1 MRILH
6 KAGKYAARRERKGL
20 WRGIATA
27 IATVVVFCT
36 TYALILPA
44 VTMETQSFSCGLEAH
59 THTQECYQRTCGMQ
73 EYFSHSHTEECYE
86 DGTLVCTLTERTC
99 HHHGPDCYSQA
110 EPTCGL
116 TEAAAH
122 AHTEQCYTLQSVVVC
137 GQEASEGHCHTEG
150 CYTVEAIPCALAE
163 TPGHS
168 HTDGCYLDGVLT
180 CGLEETTGHTH
191 SSECSQT
198 RQVLTCTL
206 TETPGHTH
214 GEDCFQEQSVL
225 SCGLE
230 ESQGH
235 THGAECYPGDFQP
248 ELICGQEDI
257 PEHRHSEACDVCIC
271 EKQEHTH
278 SEACVDSHEAFLENQ
293 EEINPGTEPAGTVVP
308 ENGLNDPDVPENG
321 LDDSDVPD
329 VAWDDPDAAEEAGYL
344 LVCEVE
350 EEGHV
355 HDEECY
361 FPIDALEQLPQNSNY
376 ASGARDGENSNVV
389 TLPGKYIEITARE
402 VVYDPGTKS
411 FSTKVNI
418 HFNIPGVP
426 GEKTVSTEK
435 TYVYHYPAGIE
446 IPQTLLDKP
455 DILVNGN
462 TNMGT
467 YTFRKLSDGSYTVE
481 LKFNDTYVNGLALGD
496 NVDGNV
502 SFSGEFAES
511 RLQENRFVLDDGQTV
526 VPILGEIKYPSH
538 DNFFHNIDVTKSGN
552 VSVSGDMLNYTVLV
566 STTKGTPGSID
577 FNDVLA
583 IPEGLSLGSEL
594 ASIKVEKGSR
604 NYYSTWASD
613 VTDWTE
619 VPDVTPSYNDGK
631 LSMTLGKLNAE
642 QTKDANGWDYIH
654 GELYR
659 ITYSIPITEQTVSS
673 VHPNN
678 RVTVSSTNGDTVE
691 KSADAKVDIYKD
703 MNHTLEK
710 QGALSTDKPGFIQWT
725 ISVNQNGQD
734 LAGAKL
740 TDTMLGLV
748 EDAKNITVTS
758 SGSEEAVAAAKPV
771 KDENGVITGFT
782 FEPTDNGANRNTYI
796 ITYETPVT
804 ENWDT
809 TQVKNNA
816 ILDPDPETPNDEK
829 KVEATVTVNGVQL
842 SKDGSHNPVTNA
854 LEWTIT
860 VNAGKL
866 NIAGATLTDDMFASL
881 NGSDFTITSS
891 GGITTGHQFVYDEN
905 GTTITGIRFD
915 AIADGKNTQSY
926 IIKYTTSPENTTATS
941 VTNTAT
947 LTPAS
952 EEIGKPIVREKTIN
966 LEEPSLSKTGY
977 YDQNAQRIYWTVT
990 VNANERDIA
999 GAVLQDSMMNRLE
1012 ALEVKDKN
1020 GSVISEDAGHYTVS
1034 RDDQGKITSIKFQA
1048 IGDTGHNLN
1057 QYTVTYSTEEPI
1069 LWDERTVENDASLNG
1084 KSLEQPAKVTV
1095 PGSGYMQKNVESAT
1109 ITEDGNLIITWTV
1122 YMSVP
1127 NGGLPAGSVVID
1139 DVTKDQQGNIYT
1151 NHWITEEQA
1160 NALRNGEMVWKDW
1173 NNHTQ
1178 MVPFGENQIT
1188 FTGETAPYSGFSI
1201 SFPDGLRPPQ
1211 DNLNRLYI
1219 TYSTTAS
1226 LENAEIGQNKF
1237 YNAVTAGG
1245 KEARADYTY
1254 YQPGIQKTDG
1264 SGSTQETTVTNEGSL
1279 TWKVK
1284 AWAGMNNHT
1293 LTLEDTLPNGL
1304 SLSGL
1309 RLTGWNNLNVQLTVG
1324 EDGTISGTD
1333 ESNQYVFDGSSYR
1346 NNTITLTLQPM
1357 DSSKTISAGAE
1368 FTLTIDCTVDATVD
1382 KTQQVTFK
1390 NTASL
1395 TVDDGSPM
1403 SSSQTQKWT
1412 YQKAEVDIVSKS
1424 GQWYNNSRM
1433 LVYTVLLNPEGADL
1447 VEGSDTLS
1455 LTDVLKYSSIGYS
1468 WHQTTGELKNV
1479 NVTISL
1485 EQSSVRLTDTSTG
1498 DVITWAWTYS
1508 SASNPNNSQEI
1519 LNTITGT
1526 VPDGKPLKLEYTYVV
1541 SSDVEEDYKFNLD
1554 VRNNAQLYNHS
1565 SGDTSLSGNREWSNA
1580 VSSGDVNSK
1589 PSLTITKVD
1598 ANNNALVIP
1607 GTEFSIYT
1615 YDMTTG
1621 DRLPDPKKVFTDSD
1635 GRITIRQ
1642 EEGENG
1648 QNVYQTN
1655 VLYVAVET
1663 AAADGYQLPS
1673 SPPEFYFYFSGTEA
1687 TTGKSPTEI
1696 APGAVDLSKNKSVQL
1711 VKNTLIPVASVEV
1724 QKVWKD
1730 KDGNVMSNPG
1740 GSVNVSLYRKTTQ
1753 SAASG
1758 GGEVT
1763 VTFNVTK
1770 QEYNS
1775 ILACGTPNS
1784 VTCRSGTTFSFTINT
1799 WGTPSISVNGT
1810 ALEPGEPT
1818 TGSYGGDNK
1827 DYPYQ
1832 FTATENTVVTGYAE
1846 NNNDNSLTY
1855 TYVQP
1860 PVVTDPEEPTT
1871 PEGTLVQT
1879 VTLNNANGWKYTFTN
1894 LPLTGEEAGNTVNYY
1909 YYVIEEPVDNYT
1921 TTYENNGGVQSG
1933 TIKVYNQALANPSYS
1948 LPATGGV
1955 GWEGYT
1961 VTGLLVSIGAV
1972 LGLMKKRKK
1981 GDC

>member
-20 WRGIATA
+20 WRGIVTA

-137 GQEASEGHCHTEG
+137 GLEASEGHSHTEG

-180 CGLEETTGHTH
+180 CGLEETPGHTH

-214 GEDCFQEQSVL
+214 GEGCFQEQSVL

-230 ESQGH
+230 ETQGH

-257 PEHRHSEACDVCIC
+257 PEHRHSEACYVCIC

-293 EEINPGTEPAGTVVP
+293 EEINPGTEPAGA
-308 ENGLNDPDVPENG
+308 DVPENG
-321 LDDSDVPD
+321 LDNPDVPD

-361 FPIDALEQLPQNSNY
+361 FPMDELEQLPQNSNY
-376 ASGARDGENSNVV
+376 ASGARNGEESNEDISN
-389 TLPGKYIEITARE
+389 YIEITARD

-496 NVDGNV
+496 AVDGNV

-511 RLQENRFVLDDGQTV
+511 RLQENRFVLDDGQAV
-526 VPILGEIKYPSH
+526 VPIVGEIKYPSH
-538 DNFFHNIDVTKSGN
+538 DNLVHNIDVTKSGN

-577 FNDVLA
+577 FNDVLT
-583 IPEGLSLGSEL
+583 IPEGLSLGSNL

-619 VPDVTPSYNDGK
+619 VPDVAPSYNDGK

-654 GELYR
+654 GEVYR
-659 ITYSIPITEQTVSS
+659 ITYSIPITEQTIPS
-673 VHPNN
+673 VQPNN

-710 QGALSTDKPGFIQWT
+710 QGALSPDNPGFIRWT
-725 ISVNQNGQD
+725 ITVNRNGQN

-748 EDAKNITVTS
+748 KDANNITITS
-758 SGSEEAVAAAKPV
+758 SSSEAEAAAKPV
-771 KDENGVITGFT
+771 TDENGVITGFT
-782 FEPTDNGANRNTYI
+782 FEATDNGANRNTYT

-816 ILDPDPETPNDEK
+816 ILYPDPETPNDK
-829 KVEATVTVNGVQL
+829 KEADATVTVNGVQL
-842 SKDGSHNPVTNA
+842 SKDGSHNPVTDA

-860 VNAGKL
+860 VNAGNL

-881 NGSDFTITSS
+881 TGSDFTITSS
-891 GGITTGHQFVYDEN
+891 DGTNAGFKFVYDTN
-905 GTTITGIRFD
+905 GTITGIKFD

-926 IIKYTTSPENTTATS
+926 IIKYTTNPENTTVTS

-966 LEEPSLSKTGY
+966 LEEPSLSKNGY

-1057 QYTVTYSTEEPI
+1057 QYTVTYSTEELI
-1069 LWDERTVENDASLNG
+1069 LWDNRIVENNASLDG
-1084 KSLEQPAKVTV
+1084 VALDEPAKVEV
-1095 PGSGYMQKNVESAT
+1095 PGYGHLEKMVESA
-1109 ITEDGNLIITWTV
+1109 IVTEDGKLIITWTV
-1122 YMSVP
+1122 VLNVP
-1127 NGGLPAGSVVID
+1127 RGGLPADTIVVD
-1139 DVTKDQQGNIYT
+1139 DVTMDQYGNS
-1151 NHWITEEQA
+1151 NAGQWITAEQA
-1160 NALRNGEMVWKDW
+1160 DALRTAGMVWKSYSTTD
-1173 NNHTQ
+1173 TQ
-1178 MVPFGENQIT
+1178 TVTFEENQLT

-1211 DNLNRLYI
+1211 DNLNRLFI

-1226 LENAEIGQNKF
+1226 LENANTGQNKF
-1237 YNAVTAGG
+1237 YNAVTVGG
-1245 KEARADYTY
+1245 KKASAEYTY

-1264 SGSTQETTVTNEGSL
+1264 SGATEQTTVTNEGSL

-1284 AWAGMNNHT
+1284 AWAGMNNRT

-1333 ESNQYVFDGSSYR
+1333 ESNQYVFDGSSYQ
-1346 NNTITLTLQPM
+1346 NNKITLKLQPK
-1357 DSSKTISAGAE
+1357 DSDKTISAGAE
-1368 FTLTIDCTVDATVD
+1368 FTLTIDCTVDDTVD
-1382 KTQQVTFK
+1382 KTQQVTFT

-1395 TVDDGSPM
+1395 TVDNGSPM

-1412 YQKAEVDIVSKS
+1412 YQKAKVDIVSKS

-1447 VEGSDTLS
+1447 VEGSDFLS
-1455 LTDVLKYSSIGYS
+1455 LTDVLKYNSIVFS
-1468 WHQTTGELKNV
+1468 WNPSTGAQKNV

-1485 EQSSVRLTDTSTG
+1485 EQSSVRLTDTSTEEK
-1498 DVITWAWTYS
+1498 ITWAWTYT
-1508 SASNPNNSQEI
+1508 SAPNPDWTDEI
-1519 LNTITGT
+1519 FNTITGT
-1526 VPDGKPLKLEYTYVV
+1526 VPDSTPLKLEYTYVV
-1541 SSDVEEDYKFNLD
+1541 SSDVEEDYCFNLEPK
-1554 VRNNAQLYNHS
+1554 NNAQLYNHS

-1580 VSSGDVNSK
+1580 VSSGDVSSRS
-1589 PSLTITKVD
+1589 SLTITKVD

-1621 DRLPDPKKVFTDSD
+1621 NRLPNPKKVLTDSE

-1642 EEGENG
+1642 EEGVNG

-1696 APGAVDLSKNKSVQL
+1696 APGAVDLSKSKSVQL
-1711 VKNTLIPVASVEV
+1711 VKNTPIPVASVEV

-1763 VTFNVTK
+1763 VSFNVVK
-1770 QEYNS
+1770 QTWNS
-1775 ILACGTPNS
+1775 DLACGEPYT
-1784 VTCRSGTTFSFTINT
+1784 VTCRSGTVFSFTINT
-1799 WGTPSISVNGT
+1799 WETPSVSVNGT
-1810 ALEPGEPT
+1810 ALQPGTPT
-1818 TGSYGGDNK
+1818 TGSYGGTNK

-1832 FTATENTVVTGYAE
+1832 FTATENTVVTGYA
-1846 NNNDNSLTY
+1846 NNDNANSLKY
-1855 TYVQP
+1855 TYVEP
-1860 PVVTDPEEPTT
+1860 PASAKPGN
-1871 PEGTLVQT
+1871 PEGPSASEGTFCQA
-1879 VTLNNANGWKYTFTN
+1879 VTLNNGNGWKYTFTK
-1894 LPLTGEEAGNTVNYY
+1894 LPLTGENAEGNTVNYY
-1909 YYVIEEPVDNYT
+1909 YYVIEDAVDNYT

-1933 TIKVYNQALANPSYS
+1933 TIKVYNRALSNPSYS
-1948 LPATGGV
+1948 LPETGGV

-1981 GDC
+1981 GER